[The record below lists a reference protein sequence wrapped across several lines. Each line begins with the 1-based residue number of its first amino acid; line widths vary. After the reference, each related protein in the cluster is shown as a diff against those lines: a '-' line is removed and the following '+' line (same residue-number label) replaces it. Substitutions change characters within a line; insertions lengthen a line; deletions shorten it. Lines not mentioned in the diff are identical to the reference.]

1 MNKRN
6 WILSL
11 IVILWLGII
20 TYGFSVL
27 LDYEF
32 KVNSNSTTI
41 KSWPANSQLKQDPK
55 LDTLL
60 IFVHPHCPCSRA
72 SIAEL
77 DRLLTSFHQKLH
89 TIVIFSK
96 PAGKDDAWLKSDLWT
111 KAESLPGAT
120 IFVDDENKEA
130 KIFMANTS
138 GEILLFK
145 RGGALIYH
153 GGITSSRGHEGD
165 NHGKTLISNYLKT
178 GRMPGEEG
186 QAFGCSL

>member
-1 MNKRN
+1 MNQRKL
-6 WILSL
+6 ILSF

-20 TYGFSVL
+20 SYGFSVL

-32 KVNSNSTTI
+32 KVNSKSTAI
-41 KSWPANSQLKQDPK
+41 KSWPDNSQLKQDPR

-72 SIAEL
+72 SMAEL

-96 PAGKDDAWLKSDLWT
+96 PAGKDDTWLKSDLWT
-111 KAESLPGAT
+111 KAQSLPGAT
-120 IFVDDENKEA
+120 IYVDDENKEA
-130 KIFMANTS
+130 KLFMTNTS

-145 RGGALIYH
+145 NNGTLVYH

-165 NHGKTLISNYLKT
+165 SHGKALISNYLKT
-178 GRMPGEEG
+178 GHVPGEEG